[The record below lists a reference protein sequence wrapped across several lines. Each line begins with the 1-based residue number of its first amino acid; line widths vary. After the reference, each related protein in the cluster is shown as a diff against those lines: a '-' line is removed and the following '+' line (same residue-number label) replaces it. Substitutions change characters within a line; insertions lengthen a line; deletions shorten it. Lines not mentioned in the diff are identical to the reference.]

1 MVGNTKVVI
10 NERRQKLWILL
21 TKGLKSYDIAKELNV
36 DHSTISKDIKYLSGQ
51 SQQFLNELAR
61 STLPMMY
68 QKSIDGITEVLKE
81 CWNIYQSTDE
91 SINWLQRISALKLA
105 KECNEAQFKLL
116 SDAPSIMYLRT
127 LEEKLIQIENRQIR

>member
-21 TKGLKSYDIAKELNV
+21 TKGIKSYDAAKELNV

-51 SQQFLNELAR
+51 SQQFLNDLAR
-61 STLPMMY
+61 STLPMFY
-68 QKSIDGITEVLKE
+68 QKSIDGITEVLRE
-81 CWNIYQSTDE
+81 CWKIYHSTDE

-105 KECNEAQFKLL
+105 KECSEAQFKLL
-116 SDAPSIMYLRT
+116 SDAPSIMYLKT
-127 LEEKLIQIENRQIR
+127 QWE